1 MVRNDI
7 ELKDNLP
14 LELLQTLSSPTRLWS
29 EPISLPEPCTHLSA
43 RVDSPNRTASPSL
56 ALKLNRQAPSR
67 WLSCLTRRNQS
78 MHSFPCSLPR
88 WSFSSWLW
96 RSLRSS
102 SSATRLRISP
112 SFQQGSQIE
121 LNNGKYWLEFIVLC
135 FESGK
140 TKRSIDALTFH
151 EVLPVAICFGSRTV
165 GKSRRWRVWNGWVRL
180 LCGFHTYL

>member
-1 MVRNDI
+1 MQVDARFLSPRWSGADSVRTA
-7 ELKDNLP
+7 LFHM
-14 LELLQTLSSPTRLWS
+14 LELLQRPSSPTRLWS

-112 SFQQGSQIE
+112 SFQQDSQIE
-121 LNNGKYWLEFIVLC
+121 VSWSSSCRHLLWKQN
-135 FESGK
+135 
-140 TKRSIDALTFH
+140 
-151 EVLPVAICFGSRTV
+151 
-165 GKSRRWRVWNGWVRL
+165 RWEK
-180 LCGFHTYL
+180 